1 VHTVSCTP
9 QFRIQVVSSLT
20 QVTCRLAF
28 LGQSHHGQLSKHA
41 CVNCDRDAVVC
52 MCTQC
57 HTHPSSAFK
66 YFLYS
71 PKSRVGLCS
80 LDRECPTCAFVEV
93 STFLDGRGAH
103 LQDMTPQQ
111 LFRLRG
117 TAAMPEFKAGE
128 QCDAM
133 EFVRCLLGFTRSDP
147 PPDCPLVVNVTQTT
161 TCKVC
166 GYTRD
171 KHELWTDVQ
180 LAIDGRSPTVS
191 KLIAKHLAGEDIK
204 GVECEGQCSTGFAKL
219 RKAREHTSR
228 TALSFTAAEPTGATD
243 RSFTAVAPSLPRP
256 LSHCHSLQ
264 LNPKCD

>member
-1 VHTVSCTP
+1 MSASVQLLHRSKELVQCLARHHAQLPKHACVNCDRDAVVCMCTQCHAHP
-9 QFRIQVVSSLT
+9 SS
-20 QVTCRLAF
+20 AF
-28 LGQSHHGQLSKHA
+28 KWFLHSPKSRAGLQSHHGQLSKHA

-171 KHELWTDVQ
+171 KARVV
-180 LAIDGRSPTVS
+180 DGR
-191 KLIAKHLAGEDIK
+191 
-204 GVECEGQCSTGFAKL
+204 
-219 RKAREHTSR
+219 
-228 TALSFTAAEPTGATD
+228 AA
-243 RSFTAVAPSLPRP
+243 
-256 LSHCHSLQ
+256 CHRRA
-264 LNPKCD
+264 